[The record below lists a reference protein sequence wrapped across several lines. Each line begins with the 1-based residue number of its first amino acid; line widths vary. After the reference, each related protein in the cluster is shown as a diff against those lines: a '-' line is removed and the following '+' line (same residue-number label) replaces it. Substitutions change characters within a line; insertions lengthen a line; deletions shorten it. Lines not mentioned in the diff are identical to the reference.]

1 MINNDNIFVEVTY
14 ATPNK
19 QLIIPVNVPQGTIV
33 RDAIELSG
41 IKKEFPEINLETDP
55 VGIFGKH
62 TTLDYVLREKDR
74 VEIYRPLIADPKEIR
89 RQRAEQGKKMKKG
102 GDIDG

>member
-1 MINNDNIFVEVTY
+1 MIKNDNIVVEVTY

-41 IKKEFPEINLETDP
+41 IKKEFPEINLDTDP

-62 TTLDYVLREKDR
+62 TTLDHVLREKDR